1 MKTRIIIEAQ
11 REGYSPEQIERTI
24 TVRELMNYLE
34 DSPEDALVY
43 LSHDNGYTY
52 GGITFDKIREED
64 VWDDDE

>member
-11 REGYSPEQIERTI
+11 REGYSPDQILRTI

-34 DSPEDALVY
+34 DCPEDALVY

-52 GGITFDKIREED
+52 GGITLNNIREEEF
-64 VWDDDE
+64 WDDDE